1 MRLDADGN
9 PIPKP
14 PYGAWA
20 IVIAFALGQVLYM
33 VAFAIAQATTDY
45 DFTIPPGVGAAVGQA
60 AGQSATGQA
69 LAIAIPPPLWLQT
82 LLQLGLWAGI
92 GAVPIW
98 FAVKKGKGVVADLGL
113 RMKAL
118 DAPIGLAI
126 GAASQL
132 VMVPVLYWLI
142 FRFIGTQDVSAQA
155 RDLTDRATDPLSI
168 VLVFAIVIV
177 GAPLAEEIYFR
188 GFAQRIFAR
197 RIRPHWAI
205 LASAAFFAAS
215 HLQPLQFP
223 ALLVFGIILGYL
235 AWRTKRL
242 GLSIWAHVGFNLVTA
257 VGLIF
262 HVGWW

>member
-1 MRLDADGN
+1 M
-9 PIPKP
+9 
-14 PYGAWA
+14 
-20 IVIAFALGQVLYM
+20 
-33 VAFAIAQATTDY
+33 
-45 DFTIPPGVGAAVGQA
+45 
-60 AGQSATGQA
+60 
-69 LAIAIPPPLWLQT
+69 
-82 LLQLGLWAGI
+82 
-92 GAVPIW
+92 
-98 FAVKKGKGVVADLGL
+98 
-113 RMKAL
+113 
-118 DAPIGLAI
+118 
-126 GAASQL
+126 
-132 VMVPVLYWLI
+132 I